1 MKLKGASIL
10 TGFTVIQIQ
19 IARESTLTI
28 IVIQIKVLKFAKNC
42 VKCFEWI
49 SEIL

>member
-19 IARESTLTI
+19 IARESMLTI
-28 IVIQIKVLKFAKNC
+28 IQSSKLKY
-42 VKCFEWI
+42 
-49 SEIL
+49 